1 MTPVIPPYTPGYG
14 YQPQIGAGG
23 PQYWGF
29 YGSELATSQYPV
41 AVPRVYT
48 TAPQLVPV
56 SGLTTPPATQND
68 QASQVLPIY
77 EDQDDSS
84 FIPDIRT
91 AIPVSAPDTFY

>member
-56 SGLTTPPATQND
+56 SGLTTPPVAQND
-68 QASQVLPIY
+68 QTSQVLPIY
-77 EDQDDSS
+77 QGQDDSN

-91 AIPVSAPDTFY
+91 AIPVSAPGNFY